1 MAQYKVPQ
9 DVEAEDKLLGPF
21 TFRQFIYLLIVA
33 GMCGA
38 AWALFQIFPLL
49 AIIPVP
55 VIIFFGALALPLKKD
70 QPMEIYL
77 GAIVSFHLKPRK
89 RKWQAG
95 YPNSLIQIT
104 APKIIEE
111 VRTNGLEE
119 REAARR
125 LSFLAGVIDSEG
137 YSVKNPEAP
146 NIHQEILTESLTM
159 PDPFDPSYPA
169 NRAISSNLRSET
181 EIYEAQTISNFQS
194 QLSSS
199 PTPAPAAAAV
209 SDNPQAEALAFNP
222 DLTIST
228 MEQYAGQ
235 IYGQT
240 KQNEGEVFVPLR

>member
-55 VIIFFGALALPLKKD
+55 IIIFFGALALPLKKD

-77 GAIVSFHLKPRK
+77 GAIVSFHLKPRQ
-89 RKWQAG
+89 RRWRAG

-104 APKIIEE
+104 APKIVEE
-111 VRTNGLEE
+111 VRTNGLAE

-137 YSVKNPEAP
+137 YSVKNPESP

-159 PDPFDPSYPA
+159 PDPLDPSYPPS
-169 NRAISSNLRSET
+169 RTISNNLRSET
-181 EIYEAQTISNFQS
+181 EIHEAQAISNFQS
-194 QLSSS
+194 QLSST
-199 PTPAPAAAAV
+199 PIPAPPTTTPLN
-209 SDNPQAEALAFNP
+209 SPQAEELAFTP
-222 DLTIST
+222 EITIST
-228 MEQYAGQ
+228 MEKRAGQ

-240 KQNEGEVFVPLR
+240 KQNPEEVFVPLH